1 MTTTASITIPAIR
14 KPLILGNWKMHGRY
28 DDNSELLNAVVD
40 GIKTHKTKRYA
51 DVGVCV
57 PAVYLSHTED
67 LCYGNDVFY
76 GAQDCSAYAQGAY
89 TGDVAAAMLAEFG
102 VHYVLVG
109 HSERRL
115 YQHETSQHVA
125 LKAQQALA
133 AGLTPVVCIGET
145 LAQRQADE
153 TLSVLTAQLQAVVD
167 LLGAAQLS
175 ECVIAYEPVWA
186 IGTGQTAS
194 PEQAQAVHAAL
205 RTWLAQQGAAASTMR
220 LLYGGSM
227 KPDNAASLL
236 AQADIDGG
244 LIGGAALKAAD
255 FLAIAYAAV
264 AQAKAAE
271 AVSEAASGVA

>member
-1 MTTTASITIPAIR
+1 MNTPNNSNTLNKSR

-28 DDNSELLNAVVD
+28 DANSELINEILV
-40 GIKTHKTKRYA
+40 GMKTAKTKA
-51 DVGVCV
+51 LVDMGVCV

-67 LCYGNDVFY
+67 LCYGNDLFY

-89 TGDVAAAMLAEFG
+89 TGDVSAQMLTEFG

-109 HSERRL
+109 HSERRQ
-115 YQHETSQHVA
+115 YQQESSHVVA

-133 AGLTPVVCIGET
+133 ADITPVVCIGET
-145 LAQRQADE
+145 LAQREADA
-153 TLSVLTAQLQAVVD
+153 TLAVLTEQIQAV
-167 LLGAAQLS
+167 LAALGAADLS
-175 ECVIAYEPVWA
+175 RCVIAYEPVWA
-186 IGTGQTAS
+186 IGTGKTAS

-205 RTWLAQQGAAASTMR
+205 RTWLASNGADAANMR

-236 AQADIDGG
+236 SQPDIDGG

-255 FLAIAYAAV
+255 FLAIASAAMTTS
-264 AQAKAAE
+264 ATTSPKA
-271 AVSEAASGVA
+271 V